1 MRNGG
6 KTRGIADPFG
16 ERLHARERWLSPRAH
31 RVARYIDQNRA
42 TALASSAAE
51 LAARLGTSDATVV
64 RAVQTLGFAGLSDLR
79 QALAATLQQRS
90 TPADNMR
97 RTLSDVGEGAGRAI
111 DLVFGTHQRAID
123 ALRSHETRAAITHAV
138 STLHQA
144 TRIVVFGIGP
154 SAPLAHYVTFLLA
167 RNGRCARAVDATGIA
182 LADQLLDLREQDAL
196 LMLAYGRSYP
206 EVVATFAEAR
216 RLRLAI
222 VLITDSL
229 ETRLA
234 RRADVVI
241 PARRGQPDRVALHGA
256 TFVVLEALVL
266 ALAASDRKFSIDTLQ
281 RLNDLRQS
289 IGGIRANVV

>member
-6 KTRGIADPFG
+6 KTRGIADPFR

-64 RAVQTLGFAGLSDLR
+64 RAVQTLGFEGLSDLR

-90 TPADNMR
+90 TPADNTR

-123 ALRSHETRAAITHAV
+123 ALRSDETRAAITH
-138 STLHQA
+138 
-144 TRIVVFGIGP
+144 
-154 SAPLAHYVTFLLA
+154 
-167 RNGRCARAVDATGIA
+167 GRRARAVDATGIA

-196 LMLAYGRSYP
+196 LMLAYGGSYP